1 MVISSTER
9 RSCLEEKHNRRRRRS
24 RRVQGA
30 GEGRGGEGDPF
41 ESWQGITVLS
51 PPQPAAGRATGSG
64 WRQQTESGNNICQ
77 AFLFHKPVS
86 VRMHTSTRAHTH
98 VYDVLLRN
106 DIKFRIISN
115 RLAELIISRWGIFPV
130 TEIGVCVCVH
140 VCVCVSVGVFV
151 KAVDV

>member
-1 MVISSTER
+1 
-9 RSCLEEKHNRRRRRS
+9 
-24 RRVQGA
+24 
-30 GEGRGGEGDPF
+30 
-41 ESWQGITVLS
+41 
-51 PPQPAAGRATGSG
+51 
-64 WRQQTESGNNICQ
+64 
-77 AFLFHKPVS
+77 
-86 VRMHTSTRAHTH
+86 MHTSTRAHTH

-130 TEIGVCVCVH
+130 TEIGVCVCLCSC